1 MNKKSATS
9 NSGYSQQLQMKR
21 YNPLKD
27 DSYNLE
33 IYNTSKT
40 TADVVRNDS
49 KHDKKKKKKNKKK
62 STHQKDD

>member
-1 MNKKSATS
+1 
-9 NSGYSQQLQMKR
+9 MKR
-21 YNPLKD
+21 YNPLND

-40 TADVVRNDS
+40 TAEVVQNDS
-49 KHDKKKKKKNKKK
+49 KHDKKKKKKKKK